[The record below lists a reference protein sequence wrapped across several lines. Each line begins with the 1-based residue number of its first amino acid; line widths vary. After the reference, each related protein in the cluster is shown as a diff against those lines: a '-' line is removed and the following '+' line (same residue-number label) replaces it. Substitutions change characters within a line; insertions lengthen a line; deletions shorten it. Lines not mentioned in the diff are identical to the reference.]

1 MVALLVTDSA
11 TGPRQLPLTECSS
24 TAWRIVDLDRTHYSG
39 GDGLADEVG
48 GGEDV
53 GGTHA
58 STGDVGSRTGS
69 AEVETMA
76 DVVRNDGE
84 ACDR

>member
-58 STGDVGSRTGS
+58 
-69 AEVETMA
+69 
-76 DVVRNDGE
+76 
-84 ACDR
+84 